1 MHKGDADDLPEKLKS
16 ESLAGILKQ
25 IALSKSISIQDGIA
39 LAKLIDGGPMPAD
52 ASGAI
57 LSAIQNKV
65 DLCSADAQQTHGRQ
79 IHPSLEHYQSV
90 TDWAWYG
97 QKDMDHDR
105 KLSIM
110 AKRMVSLFLVNPSE
124 PTIAS
129 AVAIALHHDGP
140 LNPAYLL
147 TKVRRMKAFLQ
158 AMTKDMT
165 RCDAPANYPS
175 DVEKFKE
182 EHSTIYTLAFQND
195 PVMQCPI
202 DAVTMQFLKQTTPCR
217 KTKAG
222 CSDMIAQHCKPN
234 NRSSVG
240 IIQNTFGRQPSHVE
254 LPGFRLCIQQPVF
267 AGHSPLALPPPPVEQ
282 YGIREVPNQLALRA
296 DDGPPGPKPTQTLES
311 QSPAHASVPEKA
323 LASQS
328 PADSPASQGLVADK
342 PKPAESTV
350 AMTTKVSDMV
360 AQWQA
365 KAKEAK
371 LTAEGSRGAGDDAG
385 EDVNKET
392 AGAAAKAIRKRP
404 SAATPKPPTKKHCMG
419 VKLKP
424 EAKKSE
430 TKAFD
435 DLKFMKKSG
444 DSKGN
449 SRPRYYGSVTI
460 YCDKIGKQWRVK
472 PGPGER
478 VEKKFIW
485 GPDEAS
491 RRKSWKNLV
500 SHVKG
505 LKQH

>member
-1 MHKGDADDLPEKLKS
+1 
-16 ESLAGILKQ
+16 
-25 IALSKSISIQDGIA
+25 
-39 LAKLIDGGPMPAD
+39 
-52 ASGAI
+52 
-57 LSAIQNKV
+57 
-65 DLCSADAQQTHGRQ
+65 
-79 IHPSLEHYQSV
+79 
-90 TDWAWYG
+90 
-97 QKDMDHDR
+97 
-105 KLSIM
+105 
-110 AKRMVSLFLVNPSE
+110 
-124 PTIAS
+124 
-129 AVAIALHHDGP
+129 
-140 LNPAYLL
+140 
-147 TKVRRMKAFLQ
+147 MKAFLQ

-165 RCDAPANYPS
+165 RCDAPASYPS

-217 KTKAG
+217 KTRSG

-234 NRSSVG
+234 SRSSVG

-254 LPGFRLCIQQPVF
+254 LPGFRWCIQQLVF

-392 AGAAAKAIRKRP
+392 AGAAAKGIRKRP

-449 SRPRYYGSVTI
+449 SRLRYYGSVTI